1 MGKRIV
7 ATLLLLMLVFTTVS
21 TAFAKTKGTKVS
33 GVRYVTAKNGKKV
46 NVRKEP
52 DLGSRRVAVNDQLE
66 VGTQVT
72 LVEKTQDSKGNTWY
86 KIKVNGKTAGWMMG
100 EFLSTTKPKTLADK
114 AKEEL
119 KKKVEPMKEKIL
131 DMAKSSPNICGI
143 NGCTAK
149 AEKIFGEWRFAQ
161 VKGEH
166 GEYYYRDER
175 YISVVHCEKGHSG
188 GYWQYRYK

>member
-21 TAFAKTKGTKVS
+21 TALAVE
-33 GVRYVTAKNGKKV
+33 KV
-46 NVRKEP
+46 NVSGIRYVVSDNKKPVNIRKGPSTKKEFTAQGQVP
-52 DLGSRRVAVNDQLE
+52 YGAK
-66 VGTQVT
+66 VT
-72 LVEKTQDSKGNTWY
+72 LHKKTVTGKWYYVEY
-86 KIKVNGKTAGWMMG
+86 NGKYGWIQSSY
-100 EFLSTTKPKTLADK
+100 LSTTKPKTLADK

-119 KKKVEPMKEKIL
+119 QKKVEPMKEKIL